1 MQYTK
6 TKISNLA
13 LSHLGSSKTIANFEQ
28 EQSAEAKACREYFDT
43 CVEEVLQGFPW
54 PFASKIAA
62 LALTTGPQPPSSEWQ
77 YAYKYPVD
85 CLTVR
90 RILSGSR
97 NDSKDSEIPYRI
109 FGDETGREL
118 HTDKQDAEAE
128 YTVRITDPARFSAD
142 FAMAMSFL
150 LAAYIAARITGGDPF
165 KKGPQ
170 CFQMF
175 NMKMPK
181 VEARQLNEQKYDR
194 SPESEFERSRY

>member
-1 MQYTK
+1 MQFTK

-13 LSHLGSSKTIANFEQ
+13 LSHLGSSKTIANFET

-43 CVEEVLQGFPW
+43 CVEEVMTGFPW

-62 LALTTGPQPPSSEWQ
+62 LALTTGTQPPSTEWG

-85 CLTVR
+85 CLNIR
-90 RILSGSR
+90 RILSGIR
-97 NDSKDSEIPYRI
+97 NDDKDTEVKYRV
-109 FGDETGREL
+109 FGDNDGKEV
-118 HTDKQDAEAE
+118 HTDKEDAEME

-150 LAAYIAARITGGDPF
+150 LAAYIAARVTGGDPF

-170 CFQMF
+170 AMQMF
-175 NMKMPK
+175 YMKMPK
-181 VEARQLNEQKYDR
+181 VEARQANEQKYDR
-194 SPESEFERSRY
+194 EPVSEYERARY

>member
-13 LSHLGSSKTIANFEQ
+13 LSHLGSTKTIANFET
-28 EQSAEAKACREYFDT
+28 EQSAEARVCREYFDT

-62 LALTTGPQPPSSEWQ
+62 LALTSGTQPPSTEWR

-85 CLTVR
+85 CLDIR
-90 RILSGSR
+90 RILSGVR
-97 NDSKDSEIPYRI
+97 NDSKDSEVKYRI
-109 FGDETGREL
+109 FGDNTGREI
-118 HTDKQDAEAE
+118 HTDKEDAEVE

-142 FAMAMSFL
+142 FVMAVSFL

-170 CFQMF
+170 CYNMF
-175 NMKMPK
+175 LAKMPK
-181 VEARQLNEQKYDR
+181 VQARQANEQKYDR
-194 SPESEFERSRY
+194 DPVSEFERARW